1 MDDPVLRLRDA
12 VAIQDEHSHVGRTT
26 RELVAEVILEAQEL
40 ERVDATASRIVATL
54 GNEALAEIVADWLE
68 AQIAI

>member
-1 MDDPVLRLRDA
+1 VDDPLIRLRDA

-26 RELVAEVILEAQEL
+26 REVIAEVILEAQEL
-40 ERVDATASRIVATL
+40 ERVGETASRIVATL
-54 GNEALAEIVADWLE
+54 HNEALAEIVADWLE